1 MIDFTQISKEVF
13 DNLVSRK
20 ESITPLSF
28 QDEFCKLIHVYG
40 LEHPDCEKFHHL
52 MKELS
57 SYQPESFSMVKIKN
71 IYQLSEKL
79 FEVLKEDKNLLSK
92 NTQDITKLVS
102 IINHHIINLIAS
114 NTNELS
120 KVIEIKNEIEKINLD
135 EEIKGDM
142 FSFKNKLVDAAC
154 SIESHMHSV
163 NNTLEQSS
171 QEVEKL
177 KEKINTLESE
187 LDVAKHDSTF
197 DYLTGVLLR
206 GAYEQEIKVFEDE
219 FLGEQKDY
227 AVIFI
232 DIDHF
237 KKVNDTYGHDG
248 GDFILKIFG
257 QILQKLTR
265 KTDVVGRYGGEEFI
279 VGFRF
284 NKNEEILYYLKRLK
298 DVIKSKQFVYN
309 DAKISLTF
317 SAGVSLRSSNV
328 SYEDTIKEADNNVY
342 KAKTGGRDKIILPIF
357 PGVM

>member
-1 MIDFTQISKEVF
+1 MIDFSQISKEVF
-13 DNLVSRK
+13 DNLLAKKVD
-20 ESITPLSF
+20 ITPLSF

-52 MKELS
+52 MKELTT
-57 SYQPESFSMVKIKN
+57 YKPNDFSMIEIKN

-79 FEVLKEDKNLLSK
+79 FEVLKQDQEALSK
-92 NTQDITKLVS
+92 STQDITKLVS
-102 IINHHIINLIAS
+102 IINHHIIDLIAS
-114 NTNELS
+114 NTNEVT
-120 KVIEIKNEIEKINLD
+120 KVVEIKNEIEKIDLD
-135 EEIKGDM
+135 EDIKGDM
-142 FSFKNKLVDAAC
+142 FSLKNRLVDAAC
-154 SIESHMHSV
+154 SIESHMNSV
-163 NNTLEQSS
+163 NDTLQQSG

-187 LDVAKHDSTF
+187 LDIAKHDSTF

-219 FLGEQKDY
+219 FVNEQKDY

-237 KKVNDTYGHDG
+237 KKVNDRYGHDA

-298 DVIKSKQFVYN
+298 DVIKSKQFTYN

-317 SAGVSLRSSNV
+317 CAGVSVRSSNI
-328 SYEDTIKEADNNVY
+328 SYEETIKEADNNVY